1 MLLRVNLL
9 GTRSTIVNRSLVNCT
24 RTMDLSGGKITIF
37 LKKLIVF
44 FYTAAAAKSIQNSQ
58 TCCFLFNSYPVDT
71 TGTTQFN
78 GVMGMSKRT
87 SKSPSNSR
95 PQSPARAQKRKLDE
109 REPGEII
116 RSPRESTD
124 VYPSKRQTRE
134 DAENIS
140 GIWHIPPLYQN
151 LPKKRMTPLFKDV
164 FC

>member
-1 MLLRVNLL
+1 MEASLRNAFKGEFVRYPKPHCEQIFGQLHTHN
-9 GTRSTIVNRSLVNCT
+9 GTKRE
-24 RTMDLSGGKITIF
+24 KITI

-44 FYTAAAAKSIQNSQ
+44 FKQQQQQLNPYKTVK
-58 TCCFLFNSYPVDT
+58 TCYFLFNSYPVDT
-71 TGTTQFN
+71 AGTTPFN
-78 GVMGMSKRT
+78 GVMGMSRRT

-116 RSPRESTD
+116 HSPRESTD

-140 GIWHIPPLYQN
+140 GI
-151 LPKKRMTPLFKDV
+151 
-164 FC
+164 